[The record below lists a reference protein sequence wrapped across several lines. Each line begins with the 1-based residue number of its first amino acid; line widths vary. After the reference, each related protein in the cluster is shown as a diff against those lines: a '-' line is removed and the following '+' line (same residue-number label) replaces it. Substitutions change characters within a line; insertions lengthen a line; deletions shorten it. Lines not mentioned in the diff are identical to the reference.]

1 MENFPEKSHL
11 DVLDEKVNSRKDQ
24 TLYER
29 PVLSERDPS
38 VQTNWTP
45 LPKKEISTP
54 VAHVGYSPLL
64 YKILIASAIF
74 FVGAAGLAF
83 YNFFINDNLI
93 SSRKVVTII
102 EGPPSVRGGD
112 PLSLEVSIANG
123 NSVGLEGAVLIVEY
137 PEEVT
142 ISGGASGGDGRYT
155 KTIGPVPTGQTIT
168 ERISATAFGKE
179 NTDIDIQFYLEYRTP
194 GSSATYT
201 SPKTVYSVNIS
212 SSPVSV
218 TTKIPAELNSG
229 EEFLLEVHVVANTED
244 PIENVLVVL
253 NYPFGFTVTGATP
266 AAAYQGSVWR
276 IAKLSPNKE
285 EIIRLKAKVT
295 GTVDSEKTLGIRVG
309 VENTD
314 RPREIGTLYTNLTQ
328 TLVIKRAFIGLNFV
342 FSGIVR
348 ETPDFIVT
356 ESGDTVSVD
365 LHWQN
370 NLDTKLLDGQVE
382 VRITG
387 ATVDRQTIVAGLG
400 EYRSSENVIRFN
412 QRTDRTF
419 TEINPDQ
426 KGTVHFSFKTI
437 PLFGQAGTSFRKPEI
452 VIDVIFTGTRI
463 SEGFNNETVTVRA
476 DKSLRLASAA
486 SISSELFFST
496 GPFVNRGPVPP
507 QVEKETTYTVTW
519 NLTNPSNDIR
529 GAVVSAKL
537 PAYVTWLGKSIPGSE
552 RVTYNDATGEVRWE
566 AGDLPAGT
574 GFTGLNKTVSF
585 QISLVPSISQ
595 VNSRPEIVSESRFSG
610 SDTYVLGKV
619 EAVAAKLDTSG
630 LKDSQVGQAG
640 EVLP

>member
-1 MENFPEKSHL
+1 MENPPEKSHL
-11 DVLDEKVNSRKDQ
+11 DTLDEKVNSRKDQ

-29 PVLSERDPS
+29 PVLSEVDTS
-38 VQTNWTP
+38 VQTGWAP
-45 LPKKEISTP
+45 LPKRETLAP
-54 VAHVGYSPLL
+54 MTHVGYSPFL
-64 YKILIASAIF
+64 YKILIASAVF

-93 SSRKVVTII
+93 SSRKVVTVI

-112 PLSLEVSIANG
+112 PLSLEVSITNG
-123 NSVGLEGAVLIVEY
+123 NSVGLEAAVLIVEY

-142 ISGGASGGDGRYT
+142 IAGGVTRGDGRYT
-155 KTIGPVPTGQTIT
+155 KTIGPIPTGQTVI
-168 ERISATAFGKE
+168 ERVSATAFGKE
-179 NTDIDIQFYLEYRTP
+179 NTNVDIQFYLEYRTP

-229 EEFLLEVHVVANTED
+229 EEFSLEVHLVANTED

-253 NYPFGFTVTGATP
+253 DYPFGFTVTGATP

-276 IAKLSPNKE
+276 ISKLSPNKE
-285 EIIRLKAKVT
+285 EVIRLKAKVT

-309 VENTD
+309 VEDPD
-314 RPREIGTLYTNLTQ
+314 RPRDIGTLYTNLAQ
-328 TLVIKRAFIGLNFV
+328 TLVIKRAFVGLNFV

-348 ETPDFIVT
+348 ETPDFIVA
-356 ESGDTVSVD
+356 ESGDTINVD
-365 LHWQN
+365 LNWQN

-387 ATVDRQTIVAGLG
+387 ATVDRQTITAGLG
-400 EYRSSENVIRFN
+400 EYRSGENVIRFN

-419 TEINPDQ
+419 AEINPDQ
-426 KGTVHFSFKTI
+426 KGTVQFSFKTI
-437 PLFGQAGTSFRKPEI
+437 PLSGQAGTSFRKPEV
-452 VIDVIFTGTRI
+452 VIDVVFTGTRI
-463 SEGFNNETVTVRA
+463 SEGFNNENISVRA
-476 DKSLRLASAA
+476 NRSLRLASAA
-486 SISSELFFST
+486 GISSDLYFSV
-496 GPFVNRGPVPP
+496 GPFANKGPVPP

-519 NLTNPSNDIR
+519 ALTNPSNDIR

-537 PAYVTWLGKSIPGSE
+537 PAYVTWLGKSLPGSE

-566 AGDLPAGT
+566 AGDLAAGT
-574 GFTGLNKTVSF
+574 GLTGLSKTVSF
-585 QISLVPSISQ
+585 QISLIPSISQ
-595 VNSRPEIVSESRFSG
+595 VNSRPELISDARFSG
-610 SDTYVLGKV
+610 SDTYILGKV
-619 EAVAAKLDTSG
+619 EALAPKLDTSG
-630 LKDSQVGQAG
+630 LKDSQSGQPG